1 MVESVM
7 MSINMNLQENI
18 RRILREETE
27 VIPSF
32 ILRRIDKYVNNI
44 LLVYGNHNLKGN
56 FKNLID
62 EISDVIINDLL
73 SDYIDSIGY
82 TVDDEDDNYDQSVV
96 DKVYDK
102 YYNVLA
108 DHIQGNYSDK
118 IYKLYRKNK

>member
-1 MVESVM
+1 
-7 MSINMNLQENI
+7 MNLQESI

-56 FKNLID
+56 FKSLID

-73 SDYIDSIGY
+73 SEYIDSIGY

-108 DHIQGNYSDK
+108 DHIQGNYYDK
-118 IYKLYRKNK
+118 IYKLNRKNK

>member
-1 MVESVM
+1 MNIQES
-7 MSINMNLQENI
+7 I
-18 RRILREETE
+18 RRVLREETE

-32 ILRRIDKYVNNI
+32 IMRRIGEYVNNI

>member
-1 MVESVM
+1 
-7 MSINMNLQENI
+7 MNLQESI

-56 FKNLID
+56 FKSLID

-73 SDYIDSIGY
+73 SEYIDSIGY

-118 IYKLYRKNK
+118 FYKLYRKNK

>member
-1 MVESVM
+1 
-7 MSINMNLQENI
+7 MNLQESI

>member
-1 MVESVM
+1 MNIQES
-7 MSINMNLQENI
+7 I
-18 RRILREETE
+18 RRVLREETE

-32 ILRRIDKYVNNI
+32 IMRRIGEYVNNI

-56 FKNLID
+56 FKSLID

-73 SDYIDSIGY
+73 SEYIDSIGY

>member
-1 MVESVM
+1 
-7 MSINMNLQENI
+7 MNLQEHI
-18 RRILREETE
+18 RKVLKEETE

-32 ILRRIDKYVNNI
+32 IMRRIDKYVNNI

-82 TVDDEDDNYDQSVV
+82 TVDDEDYNYDQSVV
-96 DKVYDK
+96 DKVYDT

-108 DHIQGNYSDK
+108 ERIQGNYSDE
-118 IYKLYRKNK
+118 IYKLYCKNKK